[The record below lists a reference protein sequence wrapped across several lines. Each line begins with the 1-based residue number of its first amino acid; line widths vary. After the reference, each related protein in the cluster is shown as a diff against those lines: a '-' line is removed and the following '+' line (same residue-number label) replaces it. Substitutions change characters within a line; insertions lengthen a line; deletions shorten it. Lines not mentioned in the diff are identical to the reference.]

1 MKRLVSKFLLSF
13 ILGAVFIGLS
23 GCASNEPENNSVR
36 PWNAP
41 QDWENGM
48 PIQQQQHE

>member
-1 MKRLVSKFLLSF
+1 MKRLAAKFLLLF
-13 ILGAVFIGLS
+13 VLGAVLAGLS

-36 PWNAP
+36 PWNTP
-41 QDWENGM
+41 QGWENGM